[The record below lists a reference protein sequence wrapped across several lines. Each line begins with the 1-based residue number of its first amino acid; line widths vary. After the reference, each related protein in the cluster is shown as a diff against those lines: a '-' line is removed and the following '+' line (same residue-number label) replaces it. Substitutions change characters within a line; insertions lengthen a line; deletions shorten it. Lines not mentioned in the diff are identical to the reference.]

1 TEREAFS
8 SCRPRRARRAG
19 SYRPSPPP
27 RRPPPAFGRKTLR
40 RKGRR
45 MIVAQKSHTATW
57 GPRRVDEVF
66 DPRRVRASFACL
78 RSAENPERGI
88 SRGCVFTL
96 QGLAKGG
103 GGVLWLQDPKARRFL
118 SNKYPIRI
126 E

>member
-1 TEREAFS
+1 
-8 SCRPRRARRAG
+8 
-19 SYRPSPPP
+19 
-27 RRPPPAFGRKTLR
+27 
-40 RKGRR
+40 
-45 MIVAQKSHTATW
+45 MIVAQKSHTVTW

-118 SNKYPIRI
+118 SNESIWPATAVGSRGGRKTFVQDLYLLFFLQDMPFII